1 MCESENIRP
10 YRDRM
15 QSFVTD
21 PDLKALDEKYQPYLD
36 IHQIDN
42 VLNACDIIQNPPTE
56 KITGKLIWNADYDYP
71 TDLKRD
77 IILLYNRHFID

>member
-1 MCESENIRP
+1 MSEFENAKP

-15 QSFVTD
+15 QSFVSD
-21 PDLKALDEKYQPYLD
+21 PDLKALDEKYEPYLD

-42 VLNACDIIQNPPTE
+42 VLDACD
-56 KITGKLIWNADYDYP
+56 TGKLIWDTEYDYP

-77 IILLYNRHFID
+77 IILLFNRHFVD